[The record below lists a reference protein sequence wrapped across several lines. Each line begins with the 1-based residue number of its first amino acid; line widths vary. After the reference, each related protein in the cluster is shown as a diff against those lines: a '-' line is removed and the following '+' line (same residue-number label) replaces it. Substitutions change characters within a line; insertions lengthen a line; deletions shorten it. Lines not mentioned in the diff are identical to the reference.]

1 MFLHLGGDVVV
12 PLREVVAI
20 FDRGLLAQSRAAE
33 EFLKTTKD
41 EGLLLDVSAG
51 HPKSFVLT
59 TDRVYL
65 SQISSLTLKKRA
77 ENVTDYF
84 EELSEQR

>member
-12 PLREVVAI
+12 PLSEVVAI
-20 FDRGLLAQSRAAE
+20 FESDVATASRAAD

-41 EGLLLDVSAG
+41 EGLLVDVSG
-51 HPKSFVLT
+51 GKPKAFVVT
-59 TDRVYL
+59 SDRVYL

-77 ENVTDYF
+77 ENVAGYL
-84 EELSEQR
+84 EELSKEG